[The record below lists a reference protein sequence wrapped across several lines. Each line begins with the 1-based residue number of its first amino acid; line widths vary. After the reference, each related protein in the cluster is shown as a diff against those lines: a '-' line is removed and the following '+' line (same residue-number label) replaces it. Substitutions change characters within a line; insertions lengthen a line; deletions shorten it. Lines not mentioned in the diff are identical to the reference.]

1 MLNMRLQNQP
11 SVLVE
16 SSDQQ
21 SARSLANISGKIVEG
36 GLPGLDSV
44 IAGGNLNAFPE
55 AALELLSA
63 FWAQTPVVV
72 RPTLKGVG
80 TIQGYEYVANVDP
93 GPEGFARF
101 DEGGDRVYVWNG
113 SDWYFGT
120 WFGRWF
126 KDPTIDPVDSP
137 SPLSESIPLGIPS
150 GTLFNSA
157 AWQAGDA
164 ANPAGTIL
172 VPDEVVDQGEQ
183 SGAGGLVPRGPG
195 DFAPASDDSF
205 GSMQQLWIAAGLVGV
220 AGFLFLRR
228 RR

>member
-1 MLNMRLQNQP
+1 MLNVRLQNQP
-11 SVLVE
+11 AVTVE
-16 SSDQQ
+16 SSSQQ
-21 SARSLANISGKIVEG
+21 SARSLANISGKIVQG

-44 IAGGNLNAFPE
+44 IAGGNLNAFPQ
-55 AALELLSA
+55 AALELLDA
-63 FWAQTPVVV
+63 FWSQTPVVV

-80 TIQGYEYVANVDP
+80 TIQGYEYVSNVDP

-126 KDPTIDPVDSP
+126 KDPTIDPVNSP
-137 SPLSESIPLGIPS
+137 SALSESVPLGIPS

-164 ANPAGTIL
+164 ARPAGTIL
-172 VPDEVVDQGEQ
+172 VPDNVDQEQ
-183 SGAGGLVPRGPG
+183 TNAGGLTPPSPG
-195 DFAPASDDSF
+195 TFDAPGAPQQ
-205 GSMQQLWIAAGLVGV
+205 GSMQQVWIAAGLIGV

-228 RR
+228 KR